1 MRRTVQDVMTR
12 EVVAVRG
19 PTPFKEL
26 VRLLNEHRVTAVP
39 VLDDAGRIVVGV
51 VSESDLVL
59 KEVAPLREGH
69 TSLFETAEHRGERAK
84 AASLTAAELMT
95 APAVTV
101 GPDEPVATAARRMYD
116 RRVKRLPVVDHSGA
130 LVGIV
135 TRADLLK
142 VFLRSDDELRFDVL
156 DHVIGDLVRL
166 TPGAVEVG
174 VSDGV
179 VRLTGRV
186 RRRSQALTL
195 EKVTGAV
202 DGVVAVASRLTW
214 KVDDVDVQ
222 AVPPEPAPLM

>member
-12 EVVAVRG
+12 EVVAVPG

-39 VLDDAGRIVVGV
+39 VLDDTGRMVVGV
-51 VSESDLVL
+51 VSESDLAL
-59 KEVAPLREGH
+59 KEVAPLREAH
-69 TSLFETAEHRGERAK
+69 TPAFETIQHRGERAK

-101 GPDEPVATAARRMYD
+101 GPEELVATAARRMYD
-116 RRVKRLPVVDHSGA
+116 RDVKRLPVVDHSGA

-142 VFLRSDDELRFDVL
+142 VFLRSDEELRFDVL
-156 DHVIGDLVRL
+156 DHVIGDLVPL
-166 TPGAVEVG
+166 PPGAVEVE

-202 DGVVAVASRLTW
+202 DGVVAVESRLTW
-214 KVDDVDVQ
+214 QVDDVDVQ
-222 AVPPEPAPLM
+222 PVPPEPAPLG

>member
-12 EVVAVRG
+12 EVVAVQG

-39 VLDDAGRIVVGV
+39 VLDDAGRLVVGV
-51 VSESDLVL
+51 VSESDLAL
-59 KEVAPLREGH
+59 KEVAPLREAH
-69 TSLFETAEHRGERAK
+69 TPAFETAQRRGERAK

-101 GPDEPVATAARRMYD
+101 GPEELVAAAARRMYARD
-116 RRVKRLPVVDHSGA
+116 VKRLPVVDRSGA

-156 DHVIGDLVRL
+156 DHVTRDLLRL
-166 TPGAVEVG
+166 PPGAVEVE

-179 VRLTGRV
+179 VRLAGRV
-186 RRRSQALTL
+186 RLRSQAVTL
-195 EKVTGAV
+195 EKVTCGV
-202 DGVVAVASRLTW
+202 DGVVAVESRLTW
-214 KVDDVDVQ
+214 RVDDVDVQ
-222 AVPPEPAPLM
+222 PVPPEPAPLG

>member
-39 VLDDAGRIVVGV
+39 VLDDAGRLVVGV
-51 VSESDLVL
+51 VSESDLAL
-59 KEVAPLREGH
+59 KEVAPLREAH
-69 TSLFETAEHRGERAK
+69 TPAFETAQHRGERAK
-84 AASLTAAELMT
+84 AGSLTAAELMT

-101 GPDEPVATAARRMYD
+101 GPEELVATAARRMDD

-135 TRADLLK
+135 TRTDLLK

-156 DHVIGDLVRL
+156 DHVSGDLLRL
-166 TPGAVEVG
+166 PPGTVEVEVG
-174 VSDGV
+174 DGV

-186 RRRSQALTL
+186 RRRSQALAM
-195 EKVTGAV
+195 EKLTGAV
-202 DGVVAVASRLTW
+202 DGVVAVESELQWQADDRDPASTG
-214 KVDDVDVQ
+214 
-222 AVPPEPAPLM
+222 

>member
-26 VRLLNEHRVTAVP
+26 VRLLNKHRITAVP
-39 VLDDAGRIVVGV
+39 VLEDAGRLVVGV
-51 VSESDLVL
+51 VSESDLAL
-59 KEVAPLREGH
+59 KEVAPLREAH
-69 TSLFETAEHRGERAK
+69 TPVFQTAQHRDERAK

-101 GPDEPVATAARRMYD
+101 GPEELVAAAARHMYD
-116 RRVKRLPVVDHSGA
+116 RDVKRLPVVDHSGA

-142 VFLRSDDELRFDVL
+142 VFLRSDEELRFEVL
-156 DHVIGDLVRL
+156 DQVIGDLLRL
-166 TPGAVEVG
+166 PPATVEVE

-179 VRLTGRV
+179 VHLAGRV
-186 RRRSQALTL
+186 PRRRQALAMVRL
-195 EKVTGAV
+195 TGAV
-202 DGVVAVASRLTW
+202 DGVIAVESELHW
-214 KVDDVDVQ
+214 QVDEIAAQ
-222 AVPPEPAPLM
+222 VPVSDPAPLA

>member
-39 VLDDAGRIVVGV
+39 VLDDAGRLVVGV
-51 VSESDLVL
+51 VSESDLAL
-59 KEVAPLREGH
+59 KEVAAARGPHPRLRDRPAPRRTRQGRQPDRRRAH
-69 TSLFETAEHRGERAK
+69 DGPGGDRRAE
-84 AASLTAAELMT
+84 EL
-95 APAVTV
+95 
-101 GPDEPVATAARRMYD
+101 VATAARRMDD

-135 TRADLLK
+135 TRTDLLK

-156 DHVIGDLVRL
+156 DHVSGDLLRL
-166 TPGAVEVG
+166 PSGTVEVEVG
-174 VSDGV
+174 DGV

-186 RRRSQALTL
+186 RAAARRWPWRS
-195 EKVTGAV
+195 
-202 DGVVAVASRLTW
+202 
-214 KVDDVDVQ
+214 
-222 AVPPEPAPLM
+222 

>member
-39 VLDDAGRIVVGV
+39 VLDDAGRQVVGV

-116 RRVKRLPVVDHSGA
+116 RRVKRLPVVDHGGA

-142 VFLRSDDELRFDVL
+142 VFLRSDEELRFDVL
-156 DHVIGDLVRL
+156 DHVGGDLLRL

>member
-39 VLDDAGRIVVGV
+39 VLDDAGRLVVGV
-51 VSESDLVL
+51 VSESDLAL
-59 KEVAPLREGH
+59 KEVAPLRRP
-69 TSLFETAEHRGERAK
+69 TPAFETAQHRGERAK
-84 AASLTAAELMT
+84 AGSLTAAELMT

-101 GPDEPVATAARRMYD
+101 GPEELVATAARRMDD

-135 TRADLLK
+135 TRTDLLK

-156 DHVIGDLVRL
+156 DHVSGDLLRL
-166 TPGAVEVG
+166 PPGTVEVEVG
-174 VSDGV
+174 DGSSVSPA
-179 VRLTGRV
+179 RSAPPA
-186 RRRSQALTL
+186 RRWPWRS
-195 EKVTGAV
+195 
-202 DGVVAVASRLTW
+202 
-214 KVDDVDVQ
+214 
-222 AVPPEPAPLM
+222 

>member
-39 VLDDAGRIVVGV
+39 VLDDAGRLVVGV
-51 VSESDLVL
+51 VSETDLAL
-59 KEVAPLREGH
+59 KEVAPLREAR
-69 TSLFETAEHRGERAK
+69 TPAFETAQHRGERAK

-142 VFLRSDDELRFDVL
+142 VFLRSDEELRFDVL
-156 DHVIGDLVRL
+156 DHVIGDLVPL
-166 TPGAVEVG
+166 PPGAVEVE

-186 RRRSQALTL
+186 RRRSQALAM

-214 KVDDVDVQ
+214 RVDDVDVKP
-222 AVPPEPAPLM
+222 VPPEPAPLG

>member
-12 EVVAVRG
+12 EVVAVPG

-39 VLDDAGRIVVGV
+39 VLDDTGRMVVGV
-51 VSESDLVL
+51 VSESDLAL
-59 KEVAPLREGH
+59 KEVAPLREAH
-69 TSLFETAEHRGERAK
+69 TPAFETIQHRGERAK

-101 GPDEPVATAARRMYD
+101 GPEELVATAARRMYD

-142 VFLRSDDELRFDVL
+142 VFLRSDEELRFDVL
-156 DHVIGDLVRL
+156 DHVSGDLLRL
-166 TPGAVEVG
+166 PPGTVEVEVG
-174 VSDGV
+174 DGV

-186 RRRSQALTL
+186 PRRSQALAM
-195 EKVTGAV
+195 EKLTGAV
-202 DGVVAVASRLTW
+202 DGVVAVESALRW
-214 KVDDVDVQ
+214 Q
-222 AVPPEPAPLM
+222 AEDTATEVPPAEPAPLG

>member
-39 VLDDAGRIVVGV
+39 VLDDTGRLVVGV
-51 VSESDLVL
+51 VSESDLAL
-59 KEVAPLREGH
+59 KEVAPLREAH
-69 TSLFETAEHRGERAK
+69 TPAFETAQYRDERAK

-95 APAVTV
+95 APAVTA
-101 GPDEPVATAARRMYD
+101 GPEEPVAAAARRMYD
-116 RRVKRLPVVDHSGA
+116 RDVKRLPVVDHSGA

-142 VFLRSDDELRFDVL
+142 VFLRSDDELRFDIL
-156 DHVIGDLVRL
+156 DHVIGDLL
-166 TPGAVEVG
+166 PLPPGAVEVE

-179 VRLTGRV
+179 VHLAGRV
-186 RRRSQALTL
+186 RLRSQALTL
-195 EKVTGAV
+195 EEVTGAV
-202 DGVVAVASRLTW
+202 DGVVAVESRLVW
-214 KVDDVDVQ
+214 RVDDVDVEP
-222 AVPPEPAPLM
+222 VPPEPAPVG